1 MRHNRTMNIA
11 RKALLLFS
19 IVLLSS
25 CSEDFLDRPPLN
37 QYTAETYYSS
47 DEAVIKATEPLYNK
61 AWSYYNNNAIIGMGS
76 LRANDT
82 FNPYNNAEFGLF
94 QTTGLTQDV
103 SHAWGAM
110 YTVVTFANAIINNI
124 PRYCYPEVSQEV
136 KNQAMGEAYLMRGVA
151 YFYLLRGWGEVILFE
166 DNNEAANAPIRP
178 LCTEESVLR
187 FVIRDFERA
196 AELLPAT
203 VKDNHPSRYAAKAL
217 LAKALLAQ
225 SGWNKAQR
233 DEQTLQRV
241 VSLCN
246 EVINS
251 GVYALLD
258 DYENLF
264 RPQYNDNE
272 ETILAM
278 RWADPLVG
286 SWGTVNALV
295 PTLTFAEVTDVGGWG
310 GNLAPSV
317 DMIDYYNEEPADS
330 FRLRATFFTQ
340 GRYYSYIRSEN
351 GGYTYT
357 KKWMQN
363 KKGVVGSTADCDGHL
378 KQQASPLNT
387 YIMRYADVFLIKA
400 EALLGNQEQTA
411 DPEALRAFNAL
422 RLRAKLPARTK
433 PITFEDIIRERRIEF
448 CMEYSN
454 WYDMVTWYRWRPQY
468 MLNFFNNKQ
477 HRALIINEGDILR
490 KADNT
495 FSYTGFP
502 VGTWYFSRWD
512 LDTNGDGQNDEVRY
526 WNDGLRDGNGD
537 IVSINGVPQ
546 DLEHGYRFN
555 LDSLVR
561 TKLVDG
567 AVTVT
572 LSERNIFI
580 PYPESDVLQNHFF
593 REDPVEYQFEEQ

>member
-1 MRHNRTMNIA
+1 MNKNKIFQIL
-11 RKALLLFS
+11 ALGTLALGTTG
-19 IVLLSS
+19 

-363 KKGVVGSTADCDGHL
+363 KKGVSGFLPEEREWITNFL
-378 KQQASPLNT
+378 AS
-387 YIMRYADVFLIKA
+387 
-400 EALLGNQEQTA
+400 
-411 DPEALRAFNAL
+411 
-422 RLRAKLPARTK
+422 
-433 PITFEDIIRERRIEF
+433 
-448 CMEYSN
+448 
-454 WYDMVTWYRWRPQY
+454 
-468 MLNFFNNKQ
+468 
-477 HRALIINEGDILR
+477 
-490 KADNT
+490 
-495 FSYTGFP
+495 GF
-502 VGTWYFSRWD
+502 V
-512 LDTNGDGQNDEVRY
+512 
-526 WNDGLRDGNGD
+526 
-537 IVSINGVPQ
+537 
-546 DLEHGYRFN
+546 
-555 LDSLVR
+555 DSLRVFNTEAEQYTWWSYR
-561 TKLVDG
+561 SG
-567 AVTVT
+567 AKAKNLGWRIDYQMV
-572 LSERNIFI
+572 SEPLAPRLKSARIFPEVQMSDHC
-580 PYPESDVLQNHFF
+580 PYQIELD
-593 REDPVEYQFEEQ
+593 